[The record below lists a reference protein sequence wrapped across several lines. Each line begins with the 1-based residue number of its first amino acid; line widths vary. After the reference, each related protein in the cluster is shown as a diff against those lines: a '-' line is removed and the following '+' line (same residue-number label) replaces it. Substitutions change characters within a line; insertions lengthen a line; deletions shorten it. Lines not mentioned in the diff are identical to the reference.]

1 MTDNKEPLFRYKL
14 PGGYLFE
21 VYPNRIEYT
30 KKSLISNKKEVTSLR
45 NVVSVE
51 ASRIG
56 RALTIELTSG
66 KTKKFPLGP
75 KKSQEAR
82 DLILENL

>member
-1 MTDNKEPLFRYKL
+1 MSKKEPVFSYKL

-30 KKSLISNKKEVTSLR
+30 KKSLLSNKKEVFSLR
-45 NVVSVE
+45 NVASVE

-56 RALTIELTSG
+56 SMLTIELTSG

-75 KKSQEAR
+75 KKSQEVR
-82 DLILENL
+82 DMILEHL